1 MAKVKIVI
9 GSNYGDEGKGLMTDY
24 FCNQA
29 VEQNETCIVVC
40 NNGGAQRGH
49 TVTTPDGIRHVF
61 HHFGSGT
68 FTGADTYLSE
78 YFIVN
83 PIVFREEW
91 EELVSLGYCPKV
103 YVNSKCLWTTPF
115 EMMINQMIEEQRGED
130 RHGSCGMGI
139 WETIVRAN
147 HIHMDLDEII
157 NKPVSEFREMIV
169 EIYSVYMD
177 KRLSE
182 LQCHSSYTISSV
194 LIERYIDDFNFFLA
208 HITLAD
214 DNIISR
220 YDTVVF
226 EHGQGLLLDQNNSID
241 DTHTTPSNTGV
252 KNAYI
257 IVNKVLPNSDVEICY
272 VTRTY
277 MTRHGAGPLE
287 LECSVDEI
295 NPSIVDLTNQPNK
308 FQGSLRYGKID
319 SKKLRER
326 IIKDSQEC
334 NSWKKSLA
342 ITHRN
347 ETKYKMVT
355 NSTFKELSNLHRSV
369 DIVYSSNSNTRLG
382 IKKL

>member
-1 MAKVKIVI
+1 MTKVKVVI
-9 GSNYGDEGKGLMTDY
+9 GANYGDEGKGLMTDY

-29 VEQNETCIVVC
+29 REQNETCIVVC

-68 FTGADTYLSE
+68 FTEADTYLSE

-139 WETIVRAN
+139 WETLVRAN
-147 HIHMDLDEII
+147 YIHMDLDEIV

-169 EIYSVYMD
+169 EIYSKYMS

-182 LQCHSSYTISSV
+182 LQYYGSYTVSSV

-208 HITLAD
+208 HITLAED
-214 DNIISR
+214 DILSR
-220 YDTVVF
+220 YDNVVF
-226 EHGQGLLLDQNNSID
+226 EHGQGLLLDQNSSVD

-252 KNAYI
+252 ENAYAI
-257 IVNKVLPNSDVEICY
+257 INKVLPNSEVEICY

-287 LECSVDEI
+287 LECTINEI
-295 NPSIVDLTNQPNK
+295 NDSIVDLTNMPNK

-319 SKKLRER
+319 LKKLRER
-326 IIKDSQEC
+326 IIKDSQKC
-334 NSWKKSLA
+334 SGWKKSLA

-347 ETKYKMVT
+347 ET
-355 NSTFKELSNLHRSV
+355 NSAMITDSILKEQIMLVRNI
-369 DIVYSSNSNTRLG
+369 DNIYSSNTDTRLG
-382 IKKL
+382 VEKL